1 MTRFILLILIVLL
14 LAASAG
20 QASIDSLWSG
30 PSTTG
35 SKGAL
40 ADFDTGRIAYL
51 YVLDSAAG
59 TCRIYDADSYSQ
71 LYNFTVSPI
80 NSYTYLWYYYLNDAN
95 GNGHPE
101 AIVYRYSLAT
111 NCYST
116 SIIDMSTGSVLKSWS
131 SASYS
136 YYPKFVAPTTG
147 SSMLK
152 MGIEKSTGMA
162 GAFPSTLLVYSLGIT
177 GVAAGPPAQPH
188 PPGIR
193 LEQSYPN
200 PAADRA
206 LVEFELSKPGRTT
219 VTIYNQLGQV
229 VMVLADR
236 EFTDGRHVLHFDG
249 RGLPNGAYFYQVRTP
264 DGAEVKRLLLIK

>member
-1 MTRFILLILIVLL
+1 M
-14 LAASAG
+14 AAPG
-20 QASIDSLWSG
+20 IDASIYYFYS
-30 PSTTG
+30 
-35 SKGAL
+35 
-40 ADFDTGRIAYL
+40 
-51 YVLDSAAG
+51 LDSAAG

-152 MGIEKSTGMA
+152 LGIEKSTGMA

-200 PAADRA
+200 PAAETA
-206 LVEFELSKPGRTT
+206 IIELSLPKPGRTKVT
-219 VTIYNQLGQV
+219 VYNQLGQA

-236 EFTDGRHVLHFDG
+236 EFAAGHHRLPFDG
-249 RGLPNGAYFYQVRTP
+249 RELPAGAYFYRLITP
-264 DGAEVKRLLLIK
+264 DGAEVKRLLLVK